1 MLCFAQAGT
10 KPAKVVLTSL
20 PDGSVMAALHDN
32 IKKVELVSEF
42 TSEDGEAITS
52 TGYTYDEVMFPLPY
66 DRVDEETVK
75 TITASFADWW
85 TYGVEYTGENN
96 TPSLEDRV
104 TDLENSLMALMSL

>member
-1 MLCFAQAGT
+1 ML
-10 KPAKVVLTSL
+10 V
-20 PDGSVMAALHDN
+20 ALHDN
-32 IKKVELVSEF
+32 IKKVAFANEFASEG
-42 TSEDGEAITS
+42 GEVTTS

-66 DRVDEETVK
+66 DRVGEETVK

-85 TYGVEYTGENN
+85 TYGVGYTGESN